1 MVVVSIVFATIV
13 IQSYQRR
20 RCAPDRD
27 PSVTSEYTNRQRR
40 PPRQDRSQQTYERL
54 LDVTGAL
61 LAEVGVESIST
72 NMICS
77 RAGMTPPALYRY
89 FKDKYA
95 VIEALSERQMAQ
107 RGGVVEA
114 WLSEHAQG
122 GVAALA
128 GNVEPLLRALARSTA
143 EQPGALWVFRAMR
156 ALPRLTQVRIESHR
170 RTADRLTEVYSRLM
184 PQASRKMLW
193 TRARVAVE
201 FSFATDEMI
210 ANAIEEA
217 NTPETREELE
227 AIFYEAGRMLGSLFF
242 FEENPRP

>member
-1 MVVVSIVFATIV
+1 M
-13 IQSYQRR
+13 
-20 RCAPDRD
+20 
-27 PSVTSEYTNRQRR
+27 TSEHADRQRR

-95 VIEALSERQMAQ
+95 VIEALSERLMA
-107 RGGVVEA
+107 RRAVVVEA
-114 WLSEHAQG
+114 WLSEHAPG

-128 GNVEPLLRALARSTA
+128 GNVEPLLRALVRSTA

-156 ALPRLTQVRIESHR
+156 ALPRLTQLRVEAQR
-170 RTADRLTEVYSRLM
+170 RTADRLAEVYSRMM
-184 PQASRKMLW
+184 PHVPRKMLW

-210 ANAIEEA
+210 TTAVDEA
-217 NTPETREELE
+217 NSVETREELE
-227 AIFYEAGRMLGSLFF
+227 TIFYEAGRMLGSLFF
-242 FEENPRP
+242 FEENPRR